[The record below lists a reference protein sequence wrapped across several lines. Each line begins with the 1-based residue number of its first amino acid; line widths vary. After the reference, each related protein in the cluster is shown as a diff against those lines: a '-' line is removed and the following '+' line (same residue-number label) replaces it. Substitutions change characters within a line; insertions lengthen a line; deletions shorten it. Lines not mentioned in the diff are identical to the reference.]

1 MSNPYVNAPIRAW
14 MYAATAH
21 KVIWVVVVVASA
33 GLLAPPL
40 FFIAAK
46 KRVVAMYVPA
56 LYAVFAWGTPIV
68 ASLAGK
74 AKNWS
79 GGVLVFTL
87 IIAAVHA
94 AILDTDWKAG
104 R

>member
-1 MSNPYVNAPIRAW
+1 
-14 MYAATAH
+14 MYSSTVH

-68 ASLAGK
+68 ASVVGNG
-74 AKNWS
+74 KNWS
-79 GGVLVFTL
+79 GGVLAFTM
-87 IIAAVHA
+87 IVTAVHA
-94 AILDTDWKAG
+94 AILDIDWKSG